1 MADKGQLRVGDELF
15 SVDNLCCAFTPDR
28 PLMVPSLMKLHQL
41 LDRLTQRQRPVEV
54 KVYRGRKRG
63 VNGMS
68 LSFYSNTAS
77 EYIQIQAMGLNS
89 RKTEPSAVR
98 S

>member
-68 LSFYSNTAS
+68 LSLDTYTAIG
-77 EYIQIQAMGLNS
+77 YIQTQA
-89 RKTEPSAVR
+89 RV
-98 S
+98 